1 MAVGRQ
7 LPLLDSNLKMKPTE
21 ILSADTLL
29 GSHHGGTL
37 RSKLTIKMAGLFL
50 LALVSINT
58 VCLNAQQKPAAK
70 TKAPANAAA
79 SKVNIPIPDI
89 KYTKFVLK
97 NGLTL
102 LVHEDHKTPVVAVNT
117 WYHVGSKNEKLG
129 KTGFAHL
136 FEHLMFSGS
145 ENFNSTYLPAMEK
158 IGATNLNGTTNN
170 DRTNYFENV
179 PTSMLD
185 YALFAESD
193 RMGHLLPVL
202 DQKKLD
208 LQRGVVQNEKRQG
221 ENEPYG
227 VTEELIV
234 ENTYPVGHP
243 YSWTVIG
250 KMKDLDAASKADVD
264 EWFQTYYGPNNTTL
278 VIAGD
283 ITPEVARQ
291 KVEKY
296 YGEIPP
302 GPPIAKQETWIAK
315 RTGAHRGWVQDRV
328 PQGRI
333 YRIWNVPQFGSP
345 EEVQLDLVA
354 QILGRGKTSRL
365 YKRLVY
371 KDQVATSAAATDDT
385 NEIAGQFDY
394 TITGK
399 PDADQEKA
407 QANLHKAEQEAD
419 EELRNFLKN
428 GPTQDELQL
437 AKTQIFGNYARIVER
452 IGGFGGK
459 SDLLARCQTFTG
471 NPDCYKTYLQGIQSA
486 TVASVKKAANDW
498 LSDGDYILEVQ
509 PFPSNLKADAKLDRS
524 QPPPLG
530 SPMSLKLP
538 PMQKAKLSNGLNIVL
553 AERHTAP
560 VVNFQLL
567 VDSGYAADPNSAPG
581 TASFS
586 QRMLEEGTPTRN
598 SLKISEELE
607 SLSANFSTGA
617 NLDWAFVSLNT
628 LKLTMDQ
635 ALNIYADL
643 ILHPAF
649 PQNEFERL
657 QKDRRAVIQRE
668 KVQPQSMAL
677 RVVPQLLYGKGHPY
691 SLPLTGTGT
700 EASISK
706 MTREDL
712 AKWHNTWFKPN
723 NATLLIVGD
732 TTLEEIKPKLE
743 KLFADWKAGDVPKK
757 NLAQVQQPQKPEV
770 YLIDRP
776 GSGQSI
782 IFGAQLAP
790 PRNDPEAVQL
800 QLVNDIFGGNFSSR
814 INMNLREDKHWSY
827 GVFSFLPAARGQ
839 RPYLSLSP
847 VQTDKTK
854 ESLAELVKEYKDM
867 GRSKPISE
875 SELKNEQTNATLALP
890 GQFETVQQLAGAY
903 SQIIQYG
910 LPEDYFNTF
919 TQKAMSM
926 TPESANEVAQKYIQP
941 DHLVWVVVGDM
952 SKVEQGIRDLN
963 LGEIHKIDADGNAV
977 Q

>member
-1 MAVGRQ
+1 MRSKSIYTIAGLLLAVTISFS
-7 LPLLDSNLKMKPTE
+7 PLG
-21 ILSADTLL
+21 LSA
-29 GSHHGGTL
+29 
-37 RSKLTIKMAGLFL
+37 
-50 LALVSINT
+50 
-58 VCLNAQQKPAAK
+58 QQEPAV
-70 TKAPANAAA
+70 KAPAKAPAHAAA
-79 SKVNIPIPDI
+79 SSVNIPIPDI

-102 LVHEDHKTPVVAVNT
+102 LVHEDHKAPIVAVNT
-117 WYHVGSKNEKLG
+117 WYHVGSKNEQPG
-129 KTGFAHL
+129 RTGFAHL

-145 ENFNSTYLPAMEK
+145 DNFNHTYLPSMER

-170 DRTNYFENV
+170 DRTNFFENV

-193 RMGHLLPVL
+193 RMGHLLGVL

-227 VTEELIV
+227 VTEQLIT

-250 KMKDLDAASKADVD
+250 SMKDLDAAALSDVQ
-264 EWFQTYYGPNNTTL
+264 EWFKTYYGPNNSTL

-315 RTGAHRGWVQDRV
+315 RTGTHRGWVQDRV
-328 PQGRI
+328 PQARV

-345 EEVQLDLVA
+345 EEAQLDLAA

-371 KDQVATSAAATDDT
+371 KDQIATSATSSDDS
-385 NEIAGQFDY
+385 NEISGQFDM
-394 TITGK
+394 TVTVR
-399 PDADQEKA
+399 PDKDPEKSAANFRNSEKA
-407 QANLHKAEQEAD
+407 AD
-419 EELRNFLKN
+419 EELQNFLKN
-428 GPTQDELQL
+428 GPTEAELQL

-459 SDLLARCQTFTG
+459 SDLLARCNTYTG
-471 NPDCYKTYLQGIQSA
+471 NPDCYKDYLKRIQAA
-486 TVASVKKAANDW
+486 TTASVKQTAKDW
-498 LSDGDYILEVQ
+498 LSDGDYVLEVQ
-509 PFPSNLKADAKLDRS
+509 PYPSTLKTDAKLDRS
-524 QPPPLG
+524 KEPALG
-530 SPMSLKLP
+530 EPMSLKLP
-538 PMQKAKLSNGLNIVL
+538 PMQKATLSNGLKIVL

-560 VVNFQLL
+560 VVNFSLL
-567 VDSGYAADPNSAPG
+567 VDSGYAADPNTAPG

-586 QRMLEEGTPTRN
+586 QRMLEEGTPTRD
-598 SLKISEELE
+598 SLKIGEELE
-607 SLSANFSTGA
+607 SLSANFGAGA
-617 NLDWAFVSLNT
+617 NLDWATVNLNT
-628 LKLTMDQ
+628 LKLTMDK
-635 ALNIYADL
+635 ALDIYADL

-649 PQNEFERL
+649 PAKEFTRL
-657 QKDRRAVIQRE
+657 QQERIAGIRRE
-668 KVQPQSMAL
+668 KVQPQAMAL

-700 EASISK
+700 EESVSK

-712 AKWHNTWFKPN
+712 AKWHETWFKPN
-723 NATLLIVGD
+723 NATLLVVGD
-732 TTLEEIKPKLE
+732 TTLAEVKPKLE
-743 KLFADWKAGDVPKK
+743 KLFAGWKPGDVPKK
-757 NLAQVQQPQKPEV
+757 NVTQVQQPEKNTV

-782 IFGAQLAP
+782 IFGAQLGP
-790 PRNDPEAVQL
+790 PRNDPDAIPL
-800 QLVNDIFGGNFSSR
+800 QLVNDIFGGQFSSR

-839 RPYLSLSP
+839 RPYLSISP
-847 VQTDKTK
+847 VETDKTK
-854 ESLAELVKEYKDM
+854 ESLAELVKEYKNVT
-867 GRSKPISE
+867 SAKPITE
-875 SELKNEQTNATLALP
+875 AELKDEQSNATLALP
-890 GQFETVQQLAGAY
+890 GSFETVQQLAGAY

-919 TQKAMSM
+919 TEKATSV
-926 TPESANEVAQKYIQP
+926 TPESANAIARKFILP
-941 DHLVWVVVGDM
+941 DHLIWVVVGDM

-963 LGEIHKIDADGNAV
+963 LGDIHKIDADGNPV
-977 Q
+977 GSPGGSGTLH